1 VKEVLIM
8 EDNQASQIPANVV
21 NKGAVQE
28 AEREAEQVEVEA
40 AVAEVEVG
48 KLDELITM
56 VKLAFG
62 RTFMITAIVE
72 VEMQRE
78 NRLW

>member
-1 VKEVLIM
+1 V
-8 EDNQASQIPANVV
+8 
-21 NKGAVQE
+21 E
-28 AEREAEQVEVEA
+28 AEAAVAVAEVEA